1 MFRRVLT
8 RVFARR
14 TRRFVTPSNHRG
26 YLRLA
31 KALIRLLRSAD
42 VQSQSVQ
49 ADPSHRTNFIVGFA
63 MRRLMRELFVQTLT
77 LSTLGTIF
85 SRRHFE
91 IFFSFFQENIIRTS
105 CKLSP
110 LHETTNPVFL
120 VMKRK
125 KRKRIQSVVCWIGP
139 EDAFPPMRKVY
150 TMHLFYSLNK
160 LRFWFCI
167 SHILKPQNQEH
178 FTWKRKFWKLL
189 YKPINIILLMYYTVR
204 E

>member
-1 MFRRVLT
+1 MCRHVLT

-31 KALIRLLRSAD
+31 KALIRLLISAD

-49 ADPSHRTNFIVGFA
+49 ADSSLRTSFTVGFA
-63 MRRLMRELFVQTLT
+63 MYRLMRELFVQTLM

-85 SRRHFE
+85 SRHFE
-91 IFFSFFQENIIRTS
+91 IFFSFFQENIICTS

-110 LHETTNPVFL
+110 LHETSNPVFL

-125 KRKRIQSVVCWIGP
+125 KKRKQIQSVVC
-139 EDAFPPMRKVY
+139 
-150 TMHLFYSLNK
+150 
-160 LRFWFCI
+160 
-167 SHILKPQNQEH
+167 
-178 FTWKRKFWKLL
+178 
-189 YKPINIILLMYYTVR
+189 
-204 E
+204 

>member
-1 MFRRVLT
+1 MCRRVLT

-49 ADPSHRTNFIVGFA
+49 ADSSLRTSFTVGFA
-63 MRRLMRELFVQTLT
+63 MHRLMRELFVQTLT
-77 LSTLGTIF
+77 LSTLGTIL
-85 SRRHFE
+85 SRQHFE
-91 IFFSFFQENIIRTS
+91 LFFSFFQENIICTS

-110 LHETTNPVFL
+110 LHGTSNPVFL

-125 KRKRIQSVVCWIGP
+125 K
-139 EDAFPPMRKVY
+139 
-150 TMHLFYSLNK
+150 
-160 LRFWFCI
+160 
-167 SHILKPQNQEH
+167 
-178 FTWKRKFWKLL
+178 KRKKKENEFNLSSAELAQKTLSRRCARF
-189 YKPINIILLMYYTVR
+189 IQCVSFTR
-204 E
+204 

>member
-1 MFRRVLT
+1 MCRHVLT

-14 TRRFVTPSNHRG
+14 TRHFVTPSDHRG

-49 ADPSHRTNFIVGFA
+49 ADLSLRTSFIVGFA
-63 MRRLMRELFVQTLT
+63 MHRLMRELFVQTLT

-91 IFFSFFQENIIRTS
+91 IFFSFFQGNIICTS

-110 LHETTNPVFL
+110 LHEMSNPVFL

-125 KRKRIQSVVCWIGP
+125 KK
-139 EDAFPPMRKVY
+139 
-150 TMHLFYSLNK
+150 
-160 LRFWFCI
+160 
-167 SHILKPQNQEH
+167 
-178 FTWKRKFWKLL
+178 KRKENEFNLSSAELAQKMLSCQCA
-189 YKPINIILLMYYTVR
+189 KFIQCVSFTR
-204 E
+204 

>member
-1 MFRRVLT
+1 MCRRVLT

-14 TRRFVTPSNHRG
+14 TRRFVTPSNHLG
-26 YLRLA
+26 YLQLA

-49 ADPSHRTNFIVGFA
+49 ADPSLRTSFIVGFA
-63 MRRLMRELFVQTLT
+63 MHRLMRESFVQTLT

-91 IFFSFFQENIIRTS
+91 IFFSFFQENIICTS

-110 LHETTNPVFL
+110 LHETSNPVFL

-125 KRKRIQSVVCWIGP
+125 K
-139 EDAFPPMRKVY
+139 
-150 TMHLFYSLNK
+150 
-160 LRFWFCI
+160 
-167 SHILKPQNQEH
+167 
-178 FTWKRKFWKLL
+178 KRKKNEFNLSSAELAQKTLSRRCARF
-189 YKPINIILLMYYTVR
+189 IQCVSFTR
-204 E
+204 